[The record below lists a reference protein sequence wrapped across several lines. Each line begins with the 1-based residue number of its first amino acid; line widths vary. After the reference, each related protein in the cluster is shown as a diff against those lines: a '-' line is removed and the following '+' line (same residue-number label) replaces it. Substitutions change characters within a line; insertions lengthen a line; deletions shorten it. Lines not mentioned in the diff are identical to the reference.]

1 MITMLQDARYGF
13 RMLWKTP
20 GFTLVAVLSL
30 ALGIGANTVVFSV
43 VNAVLLR
50 SLPYHDPQS
59 IVLVWGDLRTLD
71 DHRNQVSATDVA
83 DWRAQ
88 NHVFEDV
95 ATYGDW
101 RPLLSEGAGEPERLP
116 SAQVGDEFF
125 KVMKGQPMLGRTF
138 LPEEQED
145 GKDNVVVL
153 GYGLWQRRFGGDP
166 SIVGKSIN
174 LSGRPHTVVGV
185 MPQDFTSLP
194 AGLLETSAELYR
206 PVAESPQE
214 TERGS
219 RHLRAIARLKPG
231 VTLEQAQSE
240 MSLIASRIEQQ
251 HPQENTNYGIH
262 LVLLREDLIGKLR
275 PTLLMLFGAVA
286 FVLLIACA
294 NVGNLLLAR
303 SSARRREI
311 AIRAALGAGRARIVR
326 QLLTESVLLALA
338 GGCIGLLAAVWGTSL
353 IEAIGAQL
361 IPWLGHIEMDARIL
375 AFTLAMSVLTGI
387 VFGLAPAWRASRP
400 DLNESLIEGARSGAG
415 ASRSRL
421 RSALVVAEVALSLV
435 LLVCAGLLIKSVMRL
450 RGVDAGFKPDHI
462 ATMNV
467 WLPSLKYAKGTD
479 RHNFYSRLIERV
491 ETLPGVEAAAVT
503 TVLPVSGNFDGRTVE
518 LEGRAYGAGERPEVE
533 NYAVSP
539 DYLRAM
545 SIPLLRG
552 RGLTNE
558 DTADA
563 PPVALVSETMAR
575 KLWGDVDPLGKRV
588 RYAVS
593 DPKIESPW
601 RTVVGVVADVR
612 LRRLDVQGGEMG
624 FYVPEAQSPNSAM
637 TLVVRTATDPAGIV
651 APVRGEIHE
660 IDKELAVFNV
670 KTMDEWVGES
680 ILLRRFS
687 MLLLGAFAALAL
699 VLASVGI
706 YGVIAYTVSQRTHEI
721 GVRMALGAQP
731 SDILRMVVQQGMGL
745 TLAGVGLGLVG
756 ALALTRVM
764 SGLLFEVSPTDP
776 VIFAG
781 ISVLLASVALMA
793 CLVPARRATRVDPM
807 IALRYE

>member
-1 MITMLQDARYGF
+1 MLQDARYGL
-13 RMLWKTP
+13 RMLLKSP
-20 GFTLVAVLSL
+20 GFTLVAVMSL

-43 VNAVLLR
+43 VNAVLLK
-50 SLPYHDPQS
+50 SLPYQEPES
-59 IVLVWGDLRTLD
+59 IVLAWGEDRALGEKRD
-71 DHRNQVSATDVA
+71 QVSATDVA

-101 RPLLSEGAGEPERLP
+101 RPLLAEGAGDPERLP
-116 SAQVGDEFF
+116 AAQVGDGFF
-125 KVMKGQPMLGRTF
+125 KVMKGQALLGRTF

-145 GKDNVVVL
+145 GKDFVVVL

-166 SIVGKSIN
+166 SIVGKAIN

-185 MPQDFTSLP
+185 MPQDFRSLP

-206 PVAESPQE
+206 PVAEPPQE

-219 RHLRAIARLKPG
+219 RHLRAIARLKPN
-231 VTLEQAQSE
+231 VSLEQAQSE

-251 HPQENTNYGIH
+251 HPSENTNYGIH
-262 LVLLREDLIGKLR
+262 LVPLREDLIGKLR
-275 PTLLMLFGAVA
+275 PALLMLFGAVA

-303 SSARRREI
+303 SSARQREI

-326 QLLTESVLLALA
+326 QLLTESVLLALV
-338 GGCIGLLAAVWGTSL
+338 GGGLGLFAATWGTSL

-375 AFTLAMSVLTGI
+375 AFTFAISILTGI

-400 DLNESLIEGARSGAG
+400 DLNESLKEGARSGAG
-415 ASRSRL
+415 VSRSRM

-450 RGVDAGFKPDHI
+450 RGVDAGFKSDHL

-467 WLPSLKYAKGTD
+467 WLPSIKYPKGMD
-479 RHNFYSRLIERV
+479 RHNFYSRLVERV
-491 ETLPGVEAAAVT
+491 ETLPGVEAAGVT
-503 TVLPVSGNFDGRTVE
+503 SVLPVSGNFDGRTVE
-518 LEGRAYGAGERPEVE
+518 LEGRTYGAGERPEVE
-533 NYAVSP
+533 NYVVSP

-545 SIPLLRG
+545 SIRLLRG
-552 RGLTNE
+552 RQLTAE

-575 KLWGDVDPLGKRV
+575 KLWGDVDPLGKRL
-588 RYAVS
+588 RYYAS
-593 DPKIESPW
+593 DPKDVRPW

-612 LRRLDVQGGEMG
+612 LRSFDTQGGMG
-624 FYVPEAQSPNSAM
+624 FYVPEAQAPNSAM
-637 TLVVRTATDPAGIV
+637 ALVVRTATEPAQIV
-651 APVRGEIHE
+651 PAVRGEIRA

-670 KTMDEWVGES
+670 KTMDEWVAQS

-687 MLLLGAFAALAL
+687 MMMLGAFAALAL
-699 VLASVGI
+699 LLASVGI

-721 GVRMALGAQP
+721 GVRMALGAR
-731 SDILRMVVQQGMGL
+731 SGDILRMVVRQGMGL
-745 TLAGVGLGLVG
+745 TLSGVGLGLVG

-776 VIFAG
+776 AIFAS
-781 ISVLLASVALMA
+781 ISVLLASVALLA